1 MIYRAFSTI
10 IFTLTIG
17 VSLPLP
23 PSQATTTPLENYTL
37 QHETFTLC
45 EMFTKKAWDLFQYAV
60 NYFSHNIFYRRDFSH
75 FIKKWIRDL
84 ENISSNGKFYYLKK
98 CIYAI
103 MYMMSR
109 IDENASSGNLTV
121 VQGETVMLV
130 CTVLNLGDKS
140 VRK

>member
-75 FIKKWIRDL
+75 FIKKMDQ
-84 ENISSNGKFYYLKK
+84 ISGKYFLKWEILLFKKMYLR
-98 CIYAI
+98 YHVH
-103 MYMMSR
+103 
-109 IDENASSGNLTV
+109 DE
-121 VQGETVMLV
+121 Q
-130 CTVLNLGDKS
+130 D
-140 VRK
+140 